1 MLAQA
6 APRADRRR
14 GGRGLAPTLFAIW
27 FAGISIPL
35 ASLAAQH
42 GLPFARRRRVRGTS
56 SPATATARGRWPI
69 GWPGAACR
77 PPPKRS
83 GSSGPM
89 TPAGVRRSSGPATQC
104 APRRP
109 NDVTARFG
117 VVGAPFLIAYD
128 ADGVERYAG
137 GYARRQP
144 RAAAD
149 VQVEAIMAGVLAGTP
164 PPPFPAYGC
173 IVGETLRR
181 QADPGHLTY
190 AAGAGS

>member
-1 MLAQA
+1 M
-6 APRADRRR
+6 
-14 GGRGLAPTLFAIW
+14 LFAIW

-42 GLPFARRRRVRGTS
+42 GLPFARRAATGQVPHDAATPRARHLLASDCECSRAVADRLAGRRVPPASEEVWIVGTDDAGWR
-56 SPATATARGRWPI
+56 PALERAGYAVR
-69 GWPGAACR
+69 AA
-77 PPPKRS
+77 S
-83 GSSGPM
+83 
-89 TPAGVRRSSGPATQC
+89 AG
-104 APRRP
+104 
-109 NDVTARFG
+109 DVTARFG
-117 VVGAPFLIAYD
+117 VVGAPFLLAYD

-144 RAAAD
+144 RVAAD
-149 VQVEAIMAGVLAGTP
+149 VQVEAIMAGVLAGAP